1 MTSTARADTDP
12 ARDTAARPGPSQPAG
27 RGLGRPFR
35 RLWYAATVS
44 GAGDGIRQGA
54 LPLLAAVLVAEPLA
68 VAAVWFA
75 GGLPFLLVG
84 PIAGVL
90 TDRWPNRRRMMWVAD
105 LVAAAVALVFALIV
119 LTATPSIALLVAANF
134 VLGSVQTLR
143 DNAELAI
150 VPELVDPAAL
160 DTANGRLQGA
170 RLLTIDVAGPPLGV
184 LLFALAVGAPF
195 VVDAVSFGLAA
206 IFISG
211 IAIKRRT
218 APVPR
223 PVGSSIVTEL
233 RQGLRWLLHHR
244 ALRVLCLMVGLTNL
258 AVMTTISIAVL
269 YAFEVLHVG
278 RVAYGL
284 LLGMIALG
292 GVLGSIVVPAVAR
305 WIGRGALLRLAFGL
319 APVAFLVAAL
329 TSNAIVAV
337 AALTGV
343 GVTVAAVNILSASL
357 RQLLVPPELIGRV
370 NSSYRF
376 VAVGL
381 APVGAVLGGVTA
393 ELFGL
398 RAPFIAAAVIM
409 AVAWLLA
416 LPTLTNRVVAAP
428 GDDAV
433 ADPLPATP
441 RRRGGWA
448 RVGRVSR
455 RVLVSIAVTA
465 ILLVA
470 GTAGYVSW
478 TVRRSFPTVDGQVHL
493 AGLHG
498 RVDVVRD
505 QWGVPQVYADDAHD
519 LFLAQGYV
527 HAQDRFW
534 EMDVRR
540 HITAGRLA
548 ELFGADL
555 VPTDAVV
562 RTLGWY
568 RVAQQELGLLTPATR
583 DYLQAYADGV
593 NAYRTEHTGPTASLE
608 YGVLALIAPGYR
620 PEPWTPADSV
630 AWLKAMAWDLRT
642 NLGDEIQRALLA
654 AKLPIA
660 MIDELYPPYDFAH
673 QRPIV
678 TAPAGPPPA
687 GTTSTGPVRDAATGA
702 VQRGAGSLSAR
713 TLTDGVQAIGLLA
726 GVLGPGGAGIGSNS
740 WVVAGSRTTTGKPLL
755 ANDPHLGPAIP
766 GVWYQIG
773 LHCRTLGRSCPF
785 DVSGFGFAGMPAVVI
800 GHNGDV
806 AWGLTN
812 LGADV
817 TDLFVEHVRDGFYER
832 QGQWLPVPSRV
843 EQIRVAGGTTRTITV
858 RSTVHGPIVSDV
870 LDNVRSVAAAD
881 PSDALALR
889 WTALDPTNTV
899 DALFEL
905 DRASDWTSFRK
916 AAEDFAV
923 PAQNLVYADRAG
935 HIGYQAPGRIPI
947 RKAGDGRYPVPGWT
961 GDYDWSG
968 YIPFDALPTQF
979 DPPSGYLVTANNA
992 AVGPSYPY
1000 LLTRDWADGYRSER
1014 ITELLTGAGRLDVAA
1029 MQHIQLDDRNPFAAT
1044 LTPYLLRTPAA
1055 GTAAR
1060 AQNLLRG
1067 WDFGQP
1073 VDSAPAAYFNAVW
1086 RHLLSLTF
1094 TDEMSGTAA
1103 DPNPDGGGRWFEV
1116 VQGLLSQPDNSWWRN
1131 AKDPRGLHSRD
1142 DVLRAALDDA
1152 ATELTGR
1159 LGADPTVWRWG
1170 ALHQLTL
1177 THQTL
1182 GVGGPAPVRWLFN
1195 RGPYP
1200 LPGGS
1205 AAVNANGWDAR
1216 DGYAVDWGPSMR
1228 MVVDL
1233 ADLDRSRWINQTGAS
1248 GHAFAGNYNDQAELW
1263 ASGRTV
1269 PWPYRGTAVQAA
1281 TTHRL
1286 ALLPANPGS
1295 RP

>member
-1 MTSTARADTDP
+1 MTSTARAEIDP
-12 ARDTAARPGPSQPAG
+12 APDAAAGPPPGARAR
-27 RGLGRPFR
+27 RGPGRPFW
-35 RLWYAATVS
+35 RLFHAATIS

-54 LPLLAAVLVAEPLA
+54 LPLLAAVLVPEPGA

-90 TDRWPNRRRMMWVAD
+90 TDRWSDRRRMMFLAD
-105 LVAAAVALVFALIV
+105 LVAAAAMLLFALAV
-119 LTATPSIALLVAANF
+119 LAGTTEIALLVAANF
-134 VLGSVQTLR
+134 VLGSIQTVR

-150 VPELVDPAAL
+150 VPELVGPATL

-170 RLLTIDVAGPPLGV
+170 RLLTIDVAGPPLGA
-184 LLFALAVGAPF
+184 LLFAVAAGLPF

-206 IFISG
+206 LLVRG
-211 IAIKRRT
+211 IAVRRRR
-218 APVPR
+218 PLVPSGSGR
-223 PVGSSIVTEL
+223 TGSSVLGEL
-233 RQGLRWLLHHR
+233 GVGLRWLWRHR
-244 ALRVLCLMVGLTNL
+244 ALRVLCLLVGLTNL

-278 RVAYGL
+278 RVQYGL
-284 LLGMIALG
+284 LLGMVALG
-292 GVLGSIVVPAVAR
+292 GVLGSLLVPALSR
-305 WIGRGALLRLAFGL
+305 WIGRGPVLRLALGL
-319 APVAFLVAAL
+319 APVAFLAAAL
-329 TSNAIVAV
+329 TSDAIVAA

-357 RQLLVPPELIGRV
+357 RQLLVPADLIGRV
-370 NSSYRF
+370 NSSYRL

-393 ELFGL
+393 QLFGL
-398 RAPFIAAAVIM
+398 RAPFITAAVVL
-409 AVAWLLA
+409 AVAWLLT
-416 LPTLTNRVVAAP
+416 LPTLTNRMLTPPDPDAAAP
-428 GDDAV
+428 AE
-433 ADPLPATP
+433 PARI

-448 RVGRVSR
+448 RTGRVLR
-455 RVLVSIAVTA
+455 RVLVGLVVAV

-478 TVRRSFPTVDGQVHL
+478 TVRRSFPTVAGRLPV

-498 RVDVVRD
+498 PVDVTRD
-505 QWGVPQVYADDAHD
+505 AWGVPQVYAGDPHD

-568 RVAQQELGLLTPATR
+568 RVAQEELTLLSPATR
-583 DYLQAYADGV
+583 EYLQAYADGV
-593 NAYRTEHTGPTASLE
+593 NAYLADHTGPAASLE
-608 YGVLALIAPGYR
+608 YGVLALVTPGYR

-630 AWLKAMAWDLRT
+630 SWLKAMAWDLRT

-654 AKLPIA
+654 AKLPAA
-660 MIDELYPPYDFAH
+660 MIDELYPPYDFAR

-678 TAPAGPPPA
+678 TTPDAAAP
-687 GTTSTGPVRDAATGA
+687 SGPVRPAGAASTGTL
-702 VQRGAGSLSAR
+702 RGGAG
-713 TLTDGVQAIGLLA
+713 AIGQLA
-726 GVLGPGGAGIGSNS
+726 AVLGPGGAGIGSNS

-766 GVWYQIG
+766 GVWYQMG
-773 LHCRTLGRSCPF
+773 LHCRTVGASCPF

-800 GHNGDV
+800 GHNADI

-817 TDLFVEHVRDGFYER
+817 TDLFIEHLRDGSYER
-832 QGQWLPVPSRV
+832 QGRWVPVRTRP
-843 EQIRVAGGTTRTITV
+843 EQIRVAGGATRTITV
-858 RSTVHGPIVSDV
+858 RATEHGPIVSDV
-870 LDNVRSVAAAD
+870 LDKVRSIATVD

-889 WTALDPTNTV
+889 WTALDPGNTM
-899 DALFEL
+899 DSLFAV
-905 DRASDWTSFRK
+905 DRASDWASFRS
-916 AAEDFAV
+916 AAADFTV
-923 PAQNLVYADRAG
+923 PAQNMVYADRAG

-961 GDYDWSG
+961 GAYDWIG
-968 YIPFDALPTQF
+968 FIPFEALPTAF
-979 DPPSGYLVTANNA
+979 DPPSGYVVTANNA
-992 AVGPSYPY
+992 AVGPAYPY
-1000 LLTRDWADGYRSER
+1000 LLTKDWADGYRSTR
-1014 ITELLTGAGRLDVAA
+1014 IAELLATAGPVDVAA
-1029 MQHIQLDDRNPFAAT
+1029 MQRIQLDDRNPFAAT
-1044 LTPYLLRTPAA
+1044 LTPYLLAVPA
-1055 GTAAR
+1055 GGSAAR
-1060 AQNLLRG
+1060 ARDLLRG
-1067 WDFGQP
+1067 WDGGQP

-1086 RHLLSLTF
+1086 RHLLRLTF
-1094 TDEMSGTAA
+1094 TDELSGTAA
-1103 DPNPDGGGRWFEV
+1103 DPDPDGGGRWFEV
-1116 VQGLLSQPDNSWWRN
+1116 VGGLLTQPDNAWWRN
-1131 AKDPRGLHSRD
+1131 ATDPRGLHSRD

-1152 ATELTGR
+1152 AAELTGR
-1159 LGADPTVWRWG
+1159 LGADPARWRWG
-1170 ALHQLTL
+1170 ALHRLTL

-1182 GVGGPAPVRWLFN
+1182 GSGGPQPVRRLFN

-1200 LPGGS
+1200 LAGGS

-1248 GHAFAGNYNDQAELW
+1248 GHAYADNYNDQAELW
-1263 ASGRTV
+1263 ATGRTV
-1269 PWPYRGTAVQAA
+1269 PWPSSGAAVQAA
-1281 TTHRL
+1281 ATHRL
-1286 ALLPANPGS
+1286 ALVPAAGGS
-1295 RP
+1295 GP